1 MSCDD
6 FFTIKGTL
14 SNLKLSAV
22 EYCVLSDMRQVIDR
36 FANNNFLVYQS
47 DGSNSLAYQSDGSNS
62 LAYQSDGSDSLAYQ
76 SDGSDSL
83 AYQSDGSDFLWP
95 LFEDY
100 SENDFDKFFT
110 RLGSKR
116 SKELINLFLKLKMR
130 VSNSVFETEVFFLYM
145 CIKDAYLINLFYFD
159 DDEHNCFD
167 CVMRTFDQQF
177 KSIVKSLKLKLEDFG
192 VFV

>member
-47 DGSNSLAYQSDGSNS
+47 DDSNSLAYQSDS
-62 LAYQSDGSDSLAYQ
+62 SDF
-76 SDGSDSL
+76 L

-130 VSNSVFETEVFFLYM
+130 VSNSVFEAEVFFLYM

>member
-47 DGSNSLAYQSDGSNS
+47 DDSNSLAYQSDS
-62 LAYQSDGSDSLAYQ
+62 SDF
-76 SDGSDSL
+76 L

-116 SKELINLFLKLKMR
+116 SK
-130 VSNSVFETEVFFLYM
+130 
-145 CIKDAYLINLFYFD
+145 
-159 DDEHNCFD
+159 
-167 CVMRTFDQQF
+167 
-177 KSIVKSLKLKLEDFG
+177 
-192 VFV
+192 

>member
-47 DGSNSLAYQSDGSNS
+47 DDSN
-62 LAYQSDGSDSLAYQ
+62 
-76 SDGSDSL
+76 SL

>member
-47 DGSNSLAYQSDGSNS
+47 DDSN
-62 LAYQSDGSDSLAYQ
+62 
-76 SDGSDSL
+76 SL

-100 SENDFDKFFT
+100 DENDFDKFFT

-130 VSNSVFETEVFFLYM
+130 VSNSVFEIEVFFLYM

-167 CVMRTFDQQF
+167 CVVRTFDQQF

>member
-47 DGSNSLAYQSDGSNS
+47 DDSNSLAYQSDS
-62 LAYQSDGSDSLAYQ
+62 
-76 SDGSDSL
+76 
-83 AYQSDGSDFLWP
+83 SDFLWP

>member
-47 DGSNSLAYQSDGSNS
+47 DGSN
-62 LAYQSDGSDSLAYQ
+62 
-76 SDGSDSL
+76 SL

>member
-1 MSCDD
+1 M
-6 FFTIKGTL
+6 
-14 SNLKLSAV
+14 KLSAV

-47 DGSNSLAYQSDGSNS
+47 DDSNSLS
-62 LAYQSDGSDSLAYQ
+62 YQ

-116 SKELINLFLKLKMR
+116 SKELINLFFKLKMR

>member
-47 DGSNSLAYQSDGSNS
+47 DGSN
-62 LAYQSDGSDSLAYQ
+62 
-76 SDGSDSL
+76 SL

-167 CVMRTFDQQF
+167 CVMHTFDQQF